1 MRRLVLS
8 LVHLMGDDGGL
19 RVRSQLRPSLWNG
32 RPFCPNMEAEK
43 LDQDFDELDK
53 LLGEIPTA
61 TIRNPY
67 TRKHIQNGAALDFE
81 LISVNEVEKTS
92 TPGDL
97 YGMSCTTLAVKDCEI
112 ISADDTLSSS
122 KTTFDQ
128 EDGPRSYHGTSTTI
142 TDQNT
147 TNLPD
152 EQSLASAFED
162 LGFMDKI
169 AAVSTT
175 PYFKCYPSSSNH
187 ALLPDGHCSENLE
200 NSSGLESA
208 EMSILPLSIRQNGV
222 CVPNPASEGCSPFVT
237 KDAPSILNGMV
248 DGHDDARLL
257 KLNFHDPRNQMS
269 KSVFGECG
277 EQRQSFP
284 VCSASMPV
292 NQGIHAYLLPGLSAQ
307 GFEFPPPSF
316 QQQYYMDPPPHDYIH
331 HHQQRQQQQ
340 LSQSS
345 ALWGDMQYERNC
357 RDNLRYLY
365 SQQLEN
371 QHFEGQ
377 KRRISAIGPLSG
389 NTIQPYLHM
398 SIPHQAGQV
407 NQYSYGNNSATN
419 RRYNQL
425 DPSLLRSNL
434 GRCHH
439 NGLSGQFKSCSFPQG
454 QDIASSYDLYSPIK
468 SAHGPQI
475 SERFSKQT
483 FPEKILT
490 RSHGVD
496 LLQTLKSGAPGNNQL
511 PEHADITRRVF
522 SNDNAHS
529 HVVHGV
535 QSLDLDAPSN
545 QGSSPDNLSESHD
558 VKSSGLKYDSLNNA
572 IGKIHVLAKD
582 QNGCRFLQQIFN
594 EGNHEDVDI
603 LFLEIIDHVV
613 EIMMDPFGNYLV
625 QKLVEVCREEQITHI
640 IHEISQG
647 ADKLL
652 KISCNQHGTRVV
664 QKILETVKSPV
675 QFSMIVS
682 ALKPVIVLLIKNNN
696 GSHVAQR
703 CLDCLSP
710 ENKEC
715 LFEDAVANCIEL
727 ARDRQGCCVLQKCLS
742 ALDGDQK
749 FRLISNLTCKARDL
763 SQDPYGNYVVQYI
776 LDQKVPWATIKI
788 LDQLE
793 GHYRTLSVQK
803 YSSNV
808 VEKCLKYAGD
818 ARRVNIIRELIDG
831 PHFVQISLD
840 PYGNYVIQSAH
851 RECKGALQAAFRE
864 AIRPHVTALRTNHYG
879 KKVLSTCYGK

>member
-1 MRRLVLS
+1 
-8 LVHLMGDDGGL
+8 
-19 RVRSQLRPSLWNG
+19 
-32 RPFCPNMEAEK
+32 MEAEK

-61 TIRNPY
+61 TIGNPY

-92 TPGDL
+92 TP
-97 YGMSCTTLAVKDCEI
+97 
-112 ISADDTLSSS
+112 DDTLSSS
-122 KTTFDQ
+122 KTPFDQ

-200 NSSGLESA
+200 NSSGL
-208 EMSILPLSIRQNGV
+208 
-222 CVPNPASEGCSPFVT
+222 
-237 KDAPSILNGMV
+237 DILNGMV

-340 LSQSS
+340 QQLSQSS

-419 RRYNQL
+419 RRYN
-425 DPSLLRSNL
+425 
-434 GRCHH
+434 H
-439 NGLSGQFKSCSFPQG
+439 
-454 QDIASSYDLYSPIK
+454 PIK

-647 ADKLL
+647 SDKLL

-710 ENKEC
+710 ENKEARIFGSFFSF
-715 LFEDAVANCIEL
+715 LFL
-727 ARDRQGCCVLQKCLS
+727 TLFSDRQGCCVLQKCLS

>member
-1 MRRLVLS
+1 
-8 LVHLMGDDGGL
+8 
-19 RVRSQLRPSLWNG
+19 
-32 RPFCPNMEAEK
+32 MEAEK
-43 LDQDFDELDK
+43 LDQDYDELDK

-61 TIRNPY
+61 TIGNPY
-67 TRKHIQNGAALDFE
+67 TRKHLQNGAALDFE
-81 LISVNEVEKTS
+81 PASVNEVKKTS
-92 TPGDL
+92 TPN
-97 YGMSCTTLAVKDCEI
+97 
-112 ISADDTLSSS
+112 DTLSSS
-122 KTTFDQ
+122 KSPFDQ
-128 EDGPRSYHGTSTTI
+128 ENGPGSYHGTSSTI
-142 TDQNT
+142 TDQNA

-175 PYFKCYPSSSNH
+175 PYFKCYPSSSNQ

-200 NSSGLESA
+200 ISSGL
-208 EMSILPLSIRQNGV
+208 
-222 CVPNPASEGCSPFVT
+222 
-237 KDAPSILNGMV
+237 DILNRMV
-248 DGHDDARLL
+248 DGHNDARLL
-257 KLNFHDPRNQMS
+257 KLNFHDPRNQLS

-277 EQRQSFP
+277 EKRQSFP
-284 VCSASMPV
+284 VGSASMPV

-331 HHQQRQQQQ
+331 HHHHHEQQRQQQ

-345 ALWGDMQYERNC
+345 VVWGDMQYERNC
-357 RDNLRYLY
+357 RDNLQYLY
-365 SQQLEN
+365 SQQHEN
-371 QHFEGQ
+371 QRFEGQ
-377 KRRISAIGPLSG
+377 KRRISTIGPLSG

-407 NQYSYGNNSATN
+407 NQYSYGNNGVTN
-419 RRYNQL
+419 MRYN
-425 DPSLLRSNL
+425 
-434 GRCHH
+434 H
-439 NGLSGQFKSCSFPQG
+439 
-454 QDIASSYDLYSPIK
+454 PII

-535 QSLDLDAPSN
+535 QSLDLDVPSN

-572 IGKIHVLAKD
+572 IGKIHMLAKD

-594 EGNHEDVDI
+594 EGNQEDVDM

-625 QKLVEVCREEQITHI
+625 QKLVDVCREEQITHI

-664 QKILETVKSPV
+664 QKILETIKSPV

-710 ENKEC
+710 ENKEARIFS
-715 LFEDAVANCIEL
+715 LFFSFFVSFFVFVHFHFSIAKE
-727 ARDRQGCCVLQKCLS
+727 CLS
-742 ALDGDQK
+742 ALDGEQK
-749 FRLISNLTCKARDL
+749 FRLISNLTCKAREL

-818 ARRVNIIRELIDG
+818 ARRVNIIRELING

-879 KKVLSTCYGK
+879 KKVLNTCYGK